1 MFDKKKLTRLIVP
14 LIIEQTLAVLVGMA
28 DVFMV
33 SEAGESAV
41 SGVSLVNTINLL
53 LITTF
58 GALATGGSVVIS
70 TYIGKKDYK
79 SAGKAANQL
88 ILLVSVISIV
98 FMVISLAGNSWIL
111 KLGFGKVEKEVMK
124 NARIYFYITAL
135 SFPALGIYNGCAAIF
150 RSVGNSKVS
159 MYTSLIMNVI
169 NITGN
174 AIFIYGMHFGAA
186 GIAASTLIGRMAAA
200 LIMLYLA
207 GKEKNPVHI
216 DRRFRFGYHPQIIRS
231 ILHIGVPSGMESAM
245 FQFGKILVQSFVA
258 GLTTAEI
265 AANAVAMTLVEVEVI
280 PGHAIG
286 LAMITV
292 VGQCMG
298 AGDFESMKNNV
309 KKLMKLAYICM
320 GSISLCLVLLCNPLI
335 DLYQLSD
342 MASVVAFRII
352 LYHTVAAVL
361 IWPLSFVL
369 PNVFRAAGDVRYPM
383 IVSIVSMW
391 IFRVII
397 SYILIEYVRAGALGV
412 WIAMSMDWLA
422 RGSLYLYRYKTKY
435 KGKMIYHLR

>member
-1 MFDKKKLTRLIVP
+1 MFNNKQLTRLIIP

-53 LITTF
+53 LITAF

-70 TYIGKKDYK
+70 QHIGRKDYK
-79 SAGKAANQL
+79 NANKAANQL
-88 ILLVSVISIV
+88 ILLVSVISFV
-98 FMVISLAGNSWIL
+98 FMIISLVGNPWIL
-111 KLGFGKVEKEVMK
+111 KLGFGRVEAEVMK

-150 RSVGNSKVS
+150 RSMGNSKVS
-159 MYTSLIMNVI
+159 MYTSLIMNIV

-174 AIFIYGMHFGAA
+174 AVFIYGLHLGAA
-186 GIAASTLIGRMAAA
+186 GISAATLFGRTIAA
-200 LIMLYLA
+200 LIMLYLVR
-207 GKEKNPVHI
+207 KEDNLVHI
-216 DRRFRFGYHPQIIRS
+216 DRRFRLGYHPHTIKN
-231 ILHIGVPSGMESAM
+231 ILRIGVPSGMESAM

-258 GLTTAEI
+258 GLATAEI
-265 AANAVAMTLVEVEVI
+265 AANAVAMTLVEIEVI

-298 AGDFESMKNNV
+298 AGDYESMKKNV

-320 GSISLCLVLLCNPLI
+320 GSVSLCLVLCSGSMIN
-335 DLYQLSD
+335 LYQLSD
-342 MASVVAFRII
+342 TASKVAFSIVV
-352 LYHTVAAVL
+352 YHTIAAVL
-361 IWPLSFVL
+361 VWPLSFVL
-369 PNVFRAAGDVRYPM
+369 PNAFRAAGDVRYPM

-391 IFRVII
+391 IFRVVI
-397 SYILIEYVRAGALGV
+397 SYILIEYVKTGALGV

-422 RGSLYLYRYKTKY
+422 RGSFYLFRYKKKY
-435 KGKMIYHLR
+435 KNKIQTE